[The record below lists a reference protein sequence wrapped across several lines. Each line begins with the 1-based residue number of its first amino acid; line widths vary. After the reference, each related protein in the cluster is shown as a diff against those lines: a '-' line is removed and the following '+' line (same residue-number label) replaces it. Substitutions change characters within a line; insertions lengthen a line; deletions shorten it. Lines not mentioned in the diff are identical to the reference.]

1 MPQVIPRRSIAFF
14 SLHPISL
21 FHRILPLAGLA
32 FAVIV
37 NVAWIGFLGFA
48 LFKLI
53 F

>member
-1 MPQVIPRRSIAFF
+1 MPQVIPRGIAFF
-14 SLHPISL
+14 SLHPISVV
-21 FHRILPLAGLA
+21 HRILPLAGLA

-37 NVAWIGFLGFA
+37 NVPWIGFLGFA